1 MLAADEVMKRQ
12 SLARVV
18 VVLACLAAATCG
30 GPSPPSTPTTVATT
44 PNEPTTSAPVII
56 LIAGVGCSNQNGCF
70 TADFVVGAAAQ
81 FTATA
86 EFPGGIRKD
95 ITSEA
100 QWESTDT
107 TIATV
112 TRSGQVTGVGA
123 GYVQVRAAYN
133 GVTGSMYVQVA
144 ARSPGAAACGFDGAT
159 GPQSTDW
166 QAKTS
171 GVLIVLTAAGCSW
184 TATTDASWIT
194 LTGPGAGTI
203 GGTASAQVSYSVAEY
218 QYSTAAPRVGHITVR
233 SASGVLRTSDITQW
247 ANCSGPPKEQ
257 AVSFGGN
264 GGQSARFDVL
274 LGYPA
279 VCKWRIIS
287 DADWITISGAST
299 TVLQIGDGDF
309 HINANPNPGSSP
321 RSAKVYADGTV
332 YVVTQAGR

>member
-1 MLAADEVMKRQ
+1 MK
-12 SLARVV
+12 SEFLTRVV
-18 VVLACLAAATCG
+18 GILACLAAAACG
-30 GPSPPSTPTTVATT
+30 GSSPPTTPTTLTTT
-44 PNEPTTSAPVII
+44 PNQPTTSAPVLI
-56 LIAGVGCSNQNGCF
+56 LITGVGCSNQNGCF
-70 TADFVVGAAAQ
+70 TGNFVVGASAQ

-86 EFPGGIRKD
+86 EFPGGTRKD

-100 QWESTDT
+100 TWESTDT
-107 TIATV
+107 AIVTV
-112 TRSGQVTGVGA
+112 TRSGQVTGAGA

-133 GVTGSMYVQVA
+133 GVTGSMYLQVA

-159 GPQSTDW
+159 GPQTTDW

-171 GVLIVLTAAGCSW
+171 GVLLVLTGAGCSW

-194 LTGPGAGTI
+194 LTGPVSGAGTI
-203 GGTASAQVSYSVAEY
+203 GGTESAQVSYSVAEY

-247 ANCSGPPKEQ
+247 ANCTGPTPKEQ
-257 AVSFGGN
+257 AVSFTAD
-264 GGQSARFDVL
+264 GGQSARFDLL

-299 TVLQIGDGDF
+299 TVLQMGDGDF
-309 HINANPNPGSSP
+309 HINASLNPGSSP
-321 RSAKVYADGTV
+321 RTAKVYADGTV
-332 YVVTQAGR
+332 YAVTQAGR

>member
-1 MLAADEVMKRQ
+1 MKSE

-18 VVLACLAAATCG
+18 GILACLAAGACG
-30 GPSPPSTPTTVATT
+30 GSSPPTTPTTLTTT
-44 PNEPTTSAPVII
+44 PNQPTTSAPVLI
-56 LIAGVGCSNQNGCF
+56 LITGVGCSNQNGCF
-70 TADFVVGAAAQ
+70 TGNFVVGASAQ

-86 EFPGGIRKD
+86 EFPGGTRQD

-100 QWESTDT
+100 TWESTDT
-107 TIATV
+107 AIVTV
-112 TRSGQVTGVGA
+112 TRSGQVTGAGA

-133 GVTGSMYVQVA
+133 GVTGSVYLQVA

-159 GPQSTDW
+159 GPQTTDW

-171 GVLIVLTAAGCSW
+171 GVLLVLTGAGCSW

-194 LTGPGAGTI
+194 LTGPVSGAGTI
-203 GGTASAQVSYSVAEY
+203 GGTESAQVSYSVAEY

-247 ANCSGPPKEQ
+247 ANCTGPTPKEQ
-257 AVSFGGN
+257 AVSFTAD

-299 TVLQIGDGDF
+299 TVLQMGDGDF
-309 HINANPNPGSSP
+309 HIDASPNPGSSP
-321 RSAKVYADGTV
+321 RTAKVYADGTV
-332 YVVTQAGR
+332 YAVTQAGR